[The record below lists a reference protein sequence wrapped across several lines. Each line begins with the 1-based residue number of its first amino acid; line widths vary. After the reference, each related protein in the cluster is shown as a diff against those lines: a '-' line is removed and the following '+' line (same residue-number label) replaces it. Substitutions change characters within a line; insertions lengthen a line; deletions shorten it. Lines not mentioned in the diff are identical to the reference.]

1 MSQATALTSAPLKG
15 IAAMVAGAALLSMN
29 DAASKHLAEAYPVGQ
44 VLCLRQAASL
54 LFIVPYALYF
64 DGRPAFRIGNGTG
77 QAIRGLLFLATAV
90 FMVLGLSLLPIA
102 TVTAIAFASP
112 IFVAALSVPLLNER
126 VGWRRWLAVLVGFA
140 GVLVIVRPTSAA
152 FEWALLVPVAA
163 ACANGLRDIFTRYL
177 ARTDSSISI
186 LFWSTVIVAGAAAF
200 SAPFGWHPLT
210 GDAVLWFLV
219 NGAVAAGAH
228 FLMIEALRLGEAAL
242 IAPFRYTAL
251 VWAIIYGYLLWGDLP
266 GTWVIGGG
274 AMVVA
279 SNIYM
284 IRREAQRGR

>member
-1 MSQATALTSAPLKG
+1 MSQATVLTAAPLKG
-15 IAAMVAGAALLSMN
+15 IVAMIAGAALLSMN

-44 VLCLRQAASL
+44 VLCLRQTASL
-54 LFIVPYALYF
+54 LFIVPYALYL
-64 DGRPAFRIGNGTG
+64 DGWSAFRIGNRTG
-77 QAIRGLLFLATAV
+77 QAIRGFLFLATAIL
-90 FMVLGLSLLPIA
+90 MVLGLSLLPIA

-112 IFVAALSVPLLNER
+112 IFVAALSMPLLNER
-126 VGWRRWLAVLVGFA
+126 VGWRRWLAVLAGFA
-140 GVLVIVRPTSAA
+140 GVLVIVRPAGAA

-163 ACANGLRDIFTRYL
+163 ALANGLRDIFTRHL

-200 SAPFGWHPLT
+200 SAPFGWQPLT
-210 GDAVLWFLV
+210 GDAILWFLV

-251 VWAIIYGYLLWGDLP
+251 LWAIIYGFILWGDLP
-266 GTWVIGGG
+266 GPWVLAGGG
-274 AMVVA
+274 MVIA

-284 IRREAQRGR
+284 IRREAQRR